1 MGKVWGNHSTVRN
14 CEKWEMWLSI
24 RDNVAVELFE
34 RRVKDGAQM
43 LVEADEA
50 VCCAQLSKWSVCWET
65 VHDVMGSGHC
75 NTDDKCDACYAAACG
90 VASVGG
96 VNVERRADSIS

>member
-1 MGKVWGNHSTVRN
+1 MLWGGVRVRVREVGKVWGNHCTVRN

-43 LVEADEA
+43 LVGADEA
-50 VCCAQLSKWSVCWET
+50 VCCAQLSRRQSVC
-65 VHDVMGSGHC
+65 
-75 NTDDKCDACYAAACG
+75 
-90 VASVGG
+90 VGKL
-96 VNVERRADSIS
+96 SMM